1 MSRFNRYSTH
11 NRPKETGEDLSP
23 QAIERRNALVTK
35 FMPMIR
41 ATAARA
47 MDNRQTDYTF
57 DEMLSY
63 LYEVAIVAATKHCR
77 RNWVKQDDDGA
88 FPKYLKIRLFGGVKD
103 FLSRERPMFPGY
115 QVGYMNLDTFAAEET
130 TENMQ
135 TSSYY
140 DNPER
145 KMIRADTDR
154 EREANTSTAME
165 QLNKLTDRQRQAA
178 TLVYLEG
185 MKQLEAAAVMGI
197 KEAAIARL
205 LDRGL
210 VALRQHCENNGVK
223 SDTFFTS
230 D

>member
-1 MSRFNRYSTH
+1 M
-11 NRPKETGEDLSP
+11 SP

-35 FMPMIR
+35 FMPMVR

-165 QLNKLTDRQRQAA
+165 QLNKLPVRQRQAI
-178 TLVYLEG
+178 TLVHLEG
-185 MKQLEAAAVMGI
+185 MIQAEAAAVMGI
-197 KEAAIARL
+197 RQQTLQEHVAL
-205 LDRGL
+205 GL
-210 VALRQHCENNGVK
+210 VTLRQHCENNGVK

-230 D
+230 N